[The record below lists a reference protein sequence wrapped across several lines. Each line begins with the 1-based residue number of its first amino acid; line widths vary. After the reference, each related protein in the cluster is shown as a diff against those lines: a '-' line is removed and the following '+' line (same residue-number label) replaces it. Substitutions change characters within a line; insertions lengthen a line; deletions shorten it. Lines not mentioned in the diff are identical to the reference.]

1 VEEKKTFRELGLSE
15 EILQAIEK
23 KGFEEP
29 SPIQALTIPFL
40 LTGKKNIIGQA
51 QTGTGKTAAFG
62 LPILDTLKDSKD
74 NKVQALILAPTRE
87 LAVQVCDELISLKGD
102 KRLSVAAIYGGQ
114 AMGEQLRR
122 LRRGVDI
129 VVGTPGRIQ
138 DHIDRGSLDLSQLKF
153 LILDEADEM
162 LNMGFIDDIE
172 KILESVPDEKQMLL
186 FSATMPSRIQQIAKK
201 YMGDYELFKVKN
213 RDLTSDLTEQIYF
226 EVNRSDKFEALCRI
240 VDIEE
245 EFFGIVFC
253 RTKVDVDEVSTKLS
267 ERGYSSGALHGDI
280 SQAMR
285 ERILSQLKSK
295 QINILV
301 ATDVAAR
308 GIDVNHLSHVINYS
322 LPQDAESYVHR
333 VGRTGRAGNEGTAI
347 TFVTK
352 DEYRK
357 LLYIQR
363 ISGKNIKKN
372 IIPDVEQVISTKKER
387 IMKEIKKSLEEYS
400 NSSDK
405 FSEMALE
412 LLQESENPVEIVAS
426 VLRQSFS
433 DDLDES
439 NYNEIRRI
447 NMKSSGTTRLFV
459 AKGRQ
464 DNFTAKSLVELITSQ
479 TSIPGKRLDSV
490 QIFDQFSFVT
500 VPFEDAEEI
509 IHTFKSAGRDNRPLV
524 EQAKDAKDGGDRNR
538 SGDRNRNRGGDRNRG
553 GNRGGDRSRG
563 GDRDRNRSNRS
574 FGSSNGERPRSRK
587 GKSNSSGKR
596 D

>member
-1 VEEKKTFRELGLSE
+1 MEEKQTFRDLGLSE

-29 SPIQALTIPFL
+29 SPIQALTIPVL
-40 LTGKKNIIGQA
+40 LKGDKNIIGQA

-62 LPILDTLKDSKD
+62 LPILDTLTKNDDK
-74 NKVQALILAPTRE
+74 KVQALILAPTRE
-87 LAVQVCDELISLKGD
+87 LAVQVSDELISLKGE

-114 AMGEQLRR
+114 SMGEQLRR

-129 VVGTPGRIQ
+129 VVGTPGRVQ
-138 DHIDRGSLDLSQLKF
+138 DHINRGSLDLSHLSY

-162 LNMGFIDDIE
+162 LNMGFVDDIE
-172 KILESVPDEKQMLL
+172 KILESVNDDKKMLL
-186 FSATMPSRIQQIAKK
+186 FSATMPPKIQQIAGK
-201 YMGDYELFKVKN
+201 YMGDYEVFKVKK
-213 RDLTSDLTEQIYF
+213 RDLTSNLTEQIYF
-226 EVNRSDKFEALCRI
+226 EVSRGDKFEALCRI
-240 VDIEE
+240 IDIEE

-253 RTKVDVDEVSTKLS
+253 RTKVDVDEVSRKLT

-285 ERILSQLKSK
+285 ERILAQLKSR
-295 QINILV
+295 QINVLV

-363 ISGKNIKKN
+363 VSGKNIKKDV
-372 IIPDVEQVISTKKER
+372 IPGVEKIISTKKDR
-387 IMKEIKKSLEEYS
+387 IMANIKKSLE
-400 NSSDK
+400 NHDKVADK
-405 FSEMALE
+405 FNEMALE
-412 LLQESENPVEIVAS
+412 LLQESENPVEVIAT
-426 VLRQSFS
+426 VLSNSFGE
-433 DDLDES
+433 DLDES
-439 NYNEIRRI
+439 NYNEIRKI
-447 NMKSSGTTRLFV
+447 NMKRSGTTRLFV

-464 DNFTAKSLVELITSQ
+464 DNLTARALVDLITSA
-479 TSIPGKRLDSV
+479 TSVPGKRLDSV

-509 IHTFKSAGRDNRPLV
+509 ILAFKSAGRGNRPLV
-524 EQAKDAKDGGDRNR
+524 EQAKESKGGGGGDRGRGGNR
-538 SGDRNRNRGGDRNRG
+538 RGGYRGGDRNRG
-553 GNRGGDRSRG
+553 GNRGGGFDRYKRG
-563 GDRDRNRSNRS
+563 GDRNRQGGNRNRNR
-574 FGSSNGERPRSRK
+574 
-587 GKSNSSGKR
+587 

>member
-1 VEEKKTFRELGLSE
+1 VEEKKTFRDLGLSE

-29 SPIQALTIPFL
+29 SPIQALTIPIL
-40 LTGKKNIIGQA
+40 LKGDKNIIGQA

-62 LPILDTLKDSKD
+62 LPILDTLTSSN
-74 NKVQALILAPTRE
+74 NKNVQALILAPTRE
-87 LAVQVCDELISLKGD
+87 LAVQVSDELISLKGE

-129 VVGTPGRIQ
+129 VVGTPGRVQ
-138 DHIDRGSLDLSQLKF
+138 DHINRGSLDLSNLSY

-162 LNMGFIDDIE
+162 LNMGFVDDIE
-172 KILESVPDEKQMLL
+172 KILETVNEDKKMLL
-186 FSATMPSRIQQIAKK
+186 FSATMPSKIQQIAKK

-253 RTKVDVDEVSTKLS
+253 RTKVDVDDVSQKLS

-363 ISGKNIKKN
+363 VSGKNIKKDE
-372 IIPDVEQVISTKKER
+372 IPGVDKIISTKKDR
-387 IMKEIKKSLEEYS
+387 IMKEILKSLETGDDV
-400 NSSDK
+400 SSTFK
-405 FSEMALE
+405 EMALE
-412 LLQESENPVEIVAS
+412 LLQESENPVDVIAS
-426 VLRQSFS
+426 VLSQAFG

-439 NYNEIRRI
+439 NYNEIRKI
-447 NMKSSGTTRLFV
+447 NMKRSGTTRLFV

-464 DNFTAKSLVELITSQ
+464 DDFTAKSLVELITSE

-509 IHTFKSAGRDNRPLV
+509 ILAFKNAGRGNRPLV
-524 EQAKDAKDGGDRNR
+524 EQAKESKGG
-538 SGDRNRNRGGDRNRG
+538 SGGGGRRGGGDRNRG
-553 GNRGGDRSRG
+553 GNRGGYKGGGNREGGNRGSRNYGSNRG
-563 GDRDRNRSNRS
+563 GNRSGGNR
-574 FGSSNGERPRSRK
+574 
-587 GKSNSSGKR
+587 NSGRGR

>member
-1 VEEKKTFRELGLSE
+1 MEEKKTFRDLGLSE

-29 SPIQALTIPFL
+29 SPIQALTIPIL
-40 LTGKKNIIGQA
+40 LKGDKNIIGQA

-62 LPILDTLKDSKD
+62 LPILDTLTSSN
-74 NKVQALILAPTRE
+74 NKNVQALILAPTRE
-87 LAVQVCDELISLKGD
+87 LAVQVSDELISLKGE

-129 VVGTPGRIQ
+129 VVGTPGRVQ
-138 DHIDRGSLDLSQLKF
+138 DHINRGSLDLSNLSY

-162 LNMGFIDDIE
+162 LNMGFVDDIE
-172 KILESVPDEKQMLL
+172 KILETVNEDKKMLL
-186 FSATMPSRIQQIAKK
+186 FSATMPSKIQQIAKK

-253 RTKVDVDEVSTKLS
+253 RTKVDVDDVSQKLS

-363 ISGKNIKKN
+363 VSGKNIKKDE
-372 IIPDVEQVISTKKER
+372 IPGVDKIISTKKDR
-387 IMKEIKKSLEEYS
+387 IMKEILKSLETGDDV
-400 NSSDK
+400 SSTFK
-405 FSEMALE
+405 EMALE
-412 LLQESENPVEIVAS
+412 LLQESENPVDVIAS
-426 VLRQSFS
+426 VLSQAFG

-439 NYNEIRRI
+439 NYNEIRKI
-447 NMKSSGTTRLFV
+447 NMKRSGTTRLFV

-464 DNFTAKSLVELITSQ
+464 DDFTAKSLVELITSE

-509 IHTFKSAGRDNRPLV
+509 ILAFKNAGRGNRPLV
-524 EQAKDAKDGGDRNR
+524 EQAKESKGG
-538 SGDRNRNRGGDRNRG
+538 SGGGGRRGGGDRNRG
-553 GNRGGDRSRG
+553 GNRGGYKGGGNREGGNRGSRNYGSNRG
-563 GDRDRNRSNRS
+563 GNRSGGNR
-574 FGSSNGERPRSRK
+574 
-587 GKSNSSGKR
+587 NSGRGR